1 MNGWCHMALTLP
13 VKSIRRGFLA
23 QRQKIGYR
31 LGLLP
36 TSGDK
41 FVTET
46 FYSIVPVS
54 PVLTYQNLVAMT
66 YIIQVKIGSIFQKG
80 GSQTSLIYESA
91 PHGRPSLVAPYC
103 NFVYSKSFAFHRN
116 LFCSSCCPDQLF
128 AAQRPSI
135 TQFPYSQHFGE
146 TGWPS
151 ATSLDGRYISP
162 WLT

>member
-1 MNGWCHMALTLP
+1 MFSTSMNGWCHMALTLP

-54 PVLTYQNLVAMT
+54 PVLTYRNLVAMI
-66 YIIQVKIGSIFQKG
+66 YIKQVKIGSIFRKG
-80 GSQTSLIYESA
+80 GSQTSVIYYSA
-91 PHGRPSLVAPYC
+91 PHGRPSPFKLVAPQC
-103 NFVYSKSFAFHRN
+103 NFVYSKSFAFLRN

-128 AAQRPSI
+128 VM
-135 TQFPYSQHFGE
+135 
-146 TGWPS
+146 
-151 ATSLDGRYISP
+151 
-162 WLT
+162 

>member
-1 MNGWCHMALTLP
+1 MELTLP
-13 VKSIRRGFLA
+13 VKSIGRGFLA

-54 PVLTYQNLVAMT
+54 PVLTYRNLVAMI
-66 YIIQVKIGSIFQKG
+66 YIKQVKIGSIFQKG

-91 PHGRPSLVAPYC
+91 PHGRPLHFKLVAPQC
-103 NFVYSKSFAFHRN
+103 NFVYSKSSAFHRN

-128 AAQRPSI
+128 AAQRLSI

-151 ATSLDGRYISP
+151 ATSLDGGYISP